1 MNGMDASTCASLS
14 QQNGSMHSQPSP
26 SPGSPHDSD
35 DSKTNLIVNYLPQT
49 MTQEEIRSLFSS
61 IGDVESCK
69 LIRDKVTGQ
78 SLGYG
83 FVNYLR
89 PDDAEKAI
97 NTLNGLRLQNKT
109 IKVSFARP
117 SSEAIKGANLYV
129 SGLPKAMTQQELEQL
144 FAPYGRIITSRI
156 LCDNMAAAA
165 QKNAAPNPG
174 LSKGVGFVRFDQR
187 IEAER
192 AIKHLHNTIPEGA
205 TEPITV
211 KFANNPSNNAK
222 SLAPLAAYLSPQR
235 RFAGPI
241 HHPANRFRYIPL
253 SPISSRYSPL
263 AGDLLAN
270 PLLAT
275 NAVNGTGWCLFV
287 YNLAPDTEENLLW
300 QLFGPFGA
308 VQSVKVIR
316 DLQTNKCKGFGFVTM
331 TNYDEALV
339 AIQSLNGYTLGNRV
353 LQVSFK
359 TSKSLLAHHLVA

>member
-1 MNGMDASTCASLS
+1 MNGMDSSPVQS
-14 QQNGSMHSQPSP
+14 VQQNGSLHNSNS
-26 SPGSPHDSD
+26 SVGSLSGGE

-61 IGDVESCK
+61 IGEVESCK

-83 FVNYLR
+83 FVNYVR
-89 PDDAEKAI
+89 AEDADKAI

-129 SGLPKAMTQQELEQL
+129 SGIPKSMTQQELEAL
-144 FAPYGRIITSRI
+144 FTPFGRIITSRI
-156 LCDNMAAAA
+156 LCDNIT
-165 QKNAAPNPG
+165 G
-174 LSKGVGFVRFDQR
+174 LSKGVGFVRYDQR

-192 AIKHLHNTIPEGA
+192 AIKHLHNTIPEGS

-222 SLAPLAAYLSPQR
+222 ALAPLAAYLSPQR

-241 HHPANRFRYIPL
+241 HHPANRF
-253 SPISSRYSPL
+253 SRYSPL
-263 AGDLLAN
+263 AGDLLTN
-270 PLLAT
+270 PLLAANT
-275 NAVNGTGWCLFV
+275 MANGSGWCIFV
-287 YNLAPDTEENLLW
+287 YNLAPDTEESLLW

-359 TSKSLLAHHLVA
+359 TNKCKTS

>member
-1 MNGMDASTCASLS
+1 MMANGMDTVV
-14 QQNGSMHSQPSP
+14 QQNGNSALGQTSQEE
-26 SPGSPHDSD
+26 
-35 DSKTNLIVNYLPQT
+35 SKTNLIVNYLPQT

-69 LIRDKVTGQ
+69 LIRDKLTDVCMVAGQ

-83 FVNYLR
+83 FVNYHR
-89 PDDAEKAI
+89 PEDAEKAI

-109 IKVSFARP
+109 IKVSYARP

-129 SGLPKAMTQQELEQL
+129 SGLPKNMAQQDLENL
-144 FAPYGRIITSRI
+144 FSPYGRIITSRI
-156 LCDNMAAAA
+156 LCDNMT
-165 QKNAAPNPG
+165 G
-174 LSKGVGFVRFDQR
+174 LSKGVGFIRFDQR
-187 IEAER
+187 VEAER
-192 AIKHLHNTIPEGA
+192 AIQELNGTIPKGS

-211 KFANNPSNNAK
+211 KFANNPSNNNKAIP
-222 SLAPLAAYLSPQR
+222 PLAAYLTPQATR
-235 RFAGPI
+235 RFGGPI
-241 HHPANRFRYIPL
+241 HHPTGRFRYIPL
-253 SPISSRYSPL
+253 SPLSSTGKTMLAINKGLQSRYSPL

-270 PLLAT
+270 SMLPG
-275 NAVNGTGWCLFV
+275 NAMNGSGWCIFV
-287 YNLAPDTEENLLW
+287 YNLAPETEENVLW

-331 TNYDEALV
+331 TNYEEAVV

-359 TSKSLLAHHLVA
+359 TNKSKAA